1 MNRRRSVLRHVGGA
15 ALVAI
20 VAACGGEEP
29 RVADDAPT
37 KATTAETT
45 LSEVTTTDG
54 PTTNTATPV
63 SSDEATTTMPSEIAP
78 SETAPVETAPL
89 ETSAASTTAAP
100 TTVPI
105 PCDGTDG
112 TISTRS
118 GRAVTLRT
126 TGIGIAAPTILV
138 IHGFTGTP
146 AGIERIAD
154 LTDVANTAGIAVA
167 YPEGTEVSPGGFG
180 WDTGAAVFAT
190 SGVDDV
196 AAISEMIDAI
206 VATGCVDRDAITITG
221 ESNGAGMTLAALCA
235 PTLAGAF
242 RSAVMVIPAID
253 DGVLERCGG
262 NGAPDTPLAAVIG
275 LIDTTAPVD
284 GGNGLLPQHIW
295 FDEVATWRGCGP
307 VQALGAMTP
316 LVDQAAGTDCRSCT
330 EILTVADGPHTW
342 PGTPL
347 GNGGSTPGTF
357 DLNRRIIAD
366 ALAAEPGCLS
376 ER

>member
-1 MNRRRSVLRHVGGA
+1 MSPHGATRRYVATAV
-15 ALVAI
+15 LVAMT
-20 VAACGGEEP
+20 AACGGNDEALVTEGT
-29 RVADDAPT
+29 VAP
-37 KATTAETT
+37 ATTTET
-45 LSEVTTTDG
+45 
-54 PTTNTATPV
+54 PAV
-63 SSDEATTTMPSEIAP
+63 SLDEATTTPSDAEP
-78 SETAPVETAPL
+78 RETNT
-89 ETSAASTTAAP
+89 TSTTTAAP

-105 PCDGTDG
+105 RCDGTDG
-112 TISTRS
+112 RITTRS

-126 TGIGIAAPTILV
+126 EGIASAGPTILV

-146 AGIERIAD
+146 TGIERIAD

-180 WDTGAAVFAT
+180 WNTGAAVFAT
-190 SGVDDV
+190 SSVDDV

-206 VATGCVDRDAITITG
+206 VATGCVDPGAITITG

-235 PTLAGAF
+235 PELSGAF

-253 DGVLERCGG
+253 AGVLERCAG
-262 NGAPDTPLAAVIG
+262 NGASDTPLAAVIG

-284 GGNGLLPQHIW
+284 GGNGLLPQRIW
-295 FDEVATWRGCGP
+295 FDEVAMWRGCSG
-307 VQALGAMTP
+307 VEVLGALTP
-316 LVDQAAGTDCRSCT
+316 FVDRAAGTGCRSCT
-330 EILTVADGPHTW
+330 EIFTVADGPHTW

-357 DLNRRIIAD
+357 DLNRRIVAD
-366 ALAAEPGCLS
+366 ALATEPGCLS